1 MLRETFKETLL
12 ATMQARYNIEQPYV
26 AYDKQF
32 EFFGTYNQRN
42 AKFFASKKLEYYAFS
57 SFDYLFYKSY
67 EHVTCAVLDEII
79 TLGITAIDDYVKADE
94 EHMESTVT
102 YILYADHSPSKEV
115 LQDLKN
121 KSNYSRSYQ
130 LGLKGW
136 AKLKIIIMVPTSNEV
151 YTNRYGKGDK
161 RILMQVIEKFQKC

>member
-1 MLRETFKETLL
+1 MLRDTFKETLL

-26 AYDKQF
+26 AYDQQF

-42 AKFFASKKLEYYAFS
+42 AKYFASKKLEYYAFS
-57 SFDYLFYKSY
+57 NFDYVFYKSY
-67 EHVTCAVLDEII
+67 EHITCEVLDEII
-79 TLGITAIDDYVKADE
+79 TLGMAAIDDYVKADE

-102 YILYADHSPSKEV
+102 YMLYADHIPSKEV

-121 KSNYSRSYQ
+121 KSNYSKSYQ

>member
-1 MLRETFKETLL
+1 MLRESFKETLL

-26 AYDKQF
+26 AYDQQF

-42 AKFFASKKLEYYAFS
+42 AKYFASKKLEYYAFS
-57 SFDYLFYKSY
+57 NFDYVFYKSY
-67 EHVTCAVLDEII
+67 EHITCEVLDEII
-79 TLGITAIDDYVKADE
+79 TLGMTAIDDYVKADE

-102 YILYADHSPSKEV
+102 YMLYADYIPSKEV

-121 KSNYSRSYQ
+121 KSNYSKSYQ

-161 RILMQVIEKFQKC
+161 RILMQVIEKFQNS

>member
-12 ATMQARYNIEQPYV
+12 ATMEARYNIEQPYV
-26 AYDKQF
+26 AYDRQF

-42 AKFFASKKLEYYAFS
+42 AKYFASKKLEYYAFS
-57 SFDYLFYKSY
+57 NFDYVFYKSY
-67 EHVTCAVLDEII
+67 DHITCAILDEIR
-79 TLGITAIDDYVKADE
+79 TLGISAIDDYVNVDG

-102 YILYADHSPSKEV
+102 YMLYADHSPTNEV
-115 LQDLKN
+115 LHHLKS
-121 KSNYSRSYQ
+121 KSNYSKSYQ

-136 AKLKIIIMVPTSNEV
+136 AKLKIIILVPTSNEV